1 MKKACCFSHTLWPL
15 QDELHVQVVANGL
28 RSITSHHAWD
38 GGSRQQVTLQE
49 LRAGQQASGAQ
60 LLLLSGLLDEL
71 GSSSL
76 QEVAT
81 PAVLQAVSQE
91 ASSLPR
97 SLAPSALAKVL
108 TATVRSVVCVQEL
121 VTKVSVI

>member
-1 MKKACCFSHTLWPL
+1 M
-15 QDELHVQVVANGL
+15 
-28 RSITSHHAWD
+28 
-38 GGSRQQVTLQE
+38 TLQE

-81 PAVLQAVSQE
+81 PAVLQAVSLE

-108 TATVRSVVCVQEL
+108 TATVRSVLCVQQL
-121 VTKVSVI
+121 VSKVFGYMAPALSMRMCDHPSAAQTNWACA